1 MDYDQLNLLKSRI
14 EKMDK
19 FNQIKILSIL
29 NKSAIQITENRN
41 GIFINLTF
49 NLFNFLI
56 FLFIKLLKKIIVLY
70 LYAVFTISDLIG
82 ILRSLSSITLNG
94 DVFSNPLILQVNFGL
109 SLITVL
115 TLVSIASCLLRI
127 K

>member
-41 GIFINLTF
+41 GIFINLTELSNIVIKKLFKYVNYVDEQNNTLGITEEIKHNFKDKFF
-49 NLFNFLI
+49 NDEKDNKDNLVI
-56 FLFIKLLKKIIVLY
+56 
-70 LYAVFTISDLIG
+70 T
-82 ILRSLSSITLNG
+82 SI
-94 DVFSNPLILQVNFGL
+94 
-109 SLITVL
+109 
-115 TLVSIASCLLRI
+115 
-127 K
+127 

>member
-41 GIFINLTF
+41 GIFINLTE
-49 NLFNFLI
+49 
-56 FLFIKLLKKIIVLY
+56 
-70 LYAVFTISDLIG
+70 
-82 ILRSLSSITLNG
+82 LSN
-94 DVFSNPLILQVNFGL
+94 
-109 SLITVL
+109 TV
-115 TLVSIASCLLRI
+115 IE
-127 K
+127 